1 MQDADFSD
9 EFCSFIQ
16 RTVPTVEAVDL
27 MLVLSTQPDTWW
39 TVTELAAQLRPGVML
54 TDADVARY
62 IESFQKNRLLAT
74 RTDKRFRYQPESAQL
89 EADVQRLARAY
100 RERPVTL
107 IRMIYAFRDSKI
119 RSFADAFKLR
129 GK

>member
-16 RTVPTVEAVDL
+16 RAIPTVEAADL
-27 MLVLSTQPDTWW
+27 LLTLLAHPDTWW
-39 TVTELAAQLRPGVML
+39 SVTELAARLRPGVML
-54 TDADVARY
+54 ADAEVTRYVELFQKNGLLAIGADKLFQYRPETEQLDADV
-62 IESFQKNRLLAT
+62 QTLA
-74 RTDKRFRYQPESAQL
+74 K
-89 EADVQRLARAY
+89 AY

-107 IRMIYAFRDSKI
+107 VRMIYAFRDAKI

-129 GK
+129 GN

>member
-16 RTVPTVEAVDL
+16 RTVPTVEAADL
-27 MLVLSTQPDTWW
+27 MLVLMTQPDTWW
-39 TVTELAAQLRPGVML
+39 TATELAAQLRPGVML

-62 IESFQKNRLLAT
+62 VERFQKNGLLAT
-74 RTDKRFRYQPESAQL
+74 RADKRFRYRPESGQL

>member
-16 RTVPTVEAVDL
+16 RTIPTVEAAD
-27 MLVLSTQPDTWW
+27 LVLALSVHPQTWW
-39 TVTELAAQLRPGVML
+39 SVTELAASVRPGVML
-54 TDADVARY
+54 TDSEVARY
-62 IESFQKNRLLAT
+62 VEIFQKNGLLRVGA
-74 RTDKRFRYQPESAQL
+74 DKRFQYRPDTEQL
-89 EADVQRLARAY
+89 NADVQTLAQAY
-100 RERPVTL
+100 RQRPVTL
-107 IRMIYAFRDSKI
+107 IRMIYALRDAKI

>member
-16 RTVPTVEAVDL
+16 KTVPTVEAVDL
-27 MLVLSTQPDTWW
+27 LLILSANADMWW
-39 TVTELAAQLRPGVML
+39 SVAELAARLRPGVML
-54 TDADVARY
+54 TDPEVARY
-62 IESFQKNRLLAT
+62 VEIFQKNGLLAT
-74 RTDKRFRYQPESAQL
+74 RADKCFQYRPETRQL
-89 EADVQRLARAY
+89 DADVQTLAQAY

-107 IRMIYAFRDSKI
+107 IRMIYALRDAKI

-129 GK
+129 GN